1 FSGAT
6 GMHDIRPIE
15 RMFVGDPDVSETVY
29 RLLKASRDG
38 RRLQEEVRLPAP
50 RGEPARWLRLRVRPL
65 ATAGDAGRAG
75 EASAW
80 TVAAVTDDRQ
90 RQESVFQELQ
100 HAIDY
105 LDHAPAGFFSVDGNG
120 DISYINATLATWLD
134 YDLAELGA
142 GGLRLADLL
151 PGDSVALL

>member
-1 FSGAT
+1 YVMLLLAILGMIGVFSLFALAAGVLRISAREAADGILEHVLEHAQEGIVVTDGGGRALYANAAYRAFSGAT

-15 RMFVGDPDVSETVY
+15 GLLVGDADGWETVS

-75 EASAW
+75 KASVW
-80 TVAAVTDDRQ
+80 TVADVTD
-90 RQESVFQELQ
+90 
-100 HAIDY
+100 
-105 LDHAPAGFFSVDGNG
+105 
-120 DISYINATLATWLD
+120 
-134 YDLAELGA
+134 
-142 GGLRLADLL
+142 
-151 PGDSVALL
+151 